1 MQFLKNHRGGRGSQ
15 IDPLP
20 PASPAVLGLIKCE
33 INLILTCS
41 ESCVISSATRKTKSA
56 ITDTKLYAPVVTLSN
71 QDNAKLL
78 EKLRFGFKRIIN
90 WNNYQ

>member
-1 MQFLKNHRGGRGSQ
+1 MQLKYFSNFCRTLE
-15 IDPLP
+15 IP
-20 PASPAVLGLIKCE
+20 LIKCE
-33 INLILTCS
+33 INPILTCS
-41 ESCVISSATRKTKSA
+41 ESYVISSATSKTKFV

-78 EKLRFGFKRIIN
+78 EKLRSGFKRIVN

>member
-1 MQFLKNHRGGRGSQ
+1 MQLKYFSNFCRTLE
-15 IDPLP
+15 IP
-20 PASPAVLGLIKCE
+20 LIKCE
-33 INLILTCS
+33 INPILTSS
-41 ESCVISSATRKTKSA
+41 ESYVISSATRKTKFA

-78 EKLRFGFKRIIN
+78 EKLRSGFKRIIN